1 MLFIVRMNAF
11 EHPSNPTG
19 DPRSMTASAYLSLG
33 SRASLRSLSHR
44 AILLL
49 AALLLALTFALS
61 AKAQVAAPSPQ
72 SPILGRERID
82 QQDPSLPRAQTPAR
96 VPQSQAPVVAAPAAP
111 SSGPGVALTALR
123 YQGSTLP
130 KDVLDKS
137 VAAFIGAPLNRD
149 NLQKIAN
156 AVSATYA
163 QSDIAFFA
171 VSIPQQVPT
180 GGVLTLRVLEGR
192 IARYT
197 LEGSTRSTPKRLIDA
212 QVKRLMK
219 EAPTRKSTIER
230 TISLLRD
237 IPGQTVQASLK
248 QTATPGEL
256 LLDLKVDRKQ
266 IDITMNVN
274 NNGIVNVTTGVQ
286 TQLSVAVNGVL
297 REGDT
302 TRFSGNVP
310 FSPDRYQFYSLS
322 HATPIGS
329 NGTTLG
335 MSGAYVRTK
344 TRDLNIVGEAKQAG
358 IAISHPLIRSYRRN
372 LSLSLS
378 LDGTNSEN
386 YFLDTAF
393 GGFKTRALRLGTVWS
408 SVDKTGGYAV
418 STSLSQGL
426 DTLGARP
433 IEGYSEASFRK
444 ANIQLTA
451 IKEVT
456 KAISVKATLRGQ
468 FTKDRLPTTERF
480 PLGGEGAGLAYRAGI
495 ITGDKAVAGS
505 LELSWR
511 VVGKP
516 TASRGLTVFAYT
528 DGALAHSYERPA
540 YRLAAQDF
548 SLATAGVGARI
559 TPIKGWTATAQ
570 VAVPVKSPSDFYSK
584 KARFFFSVN
593 RTI

>member
-1 MLFIVRMNAF
+1 MA
-11 EHPSNPTG
+11 G
-19 DPRSMTASAYLSLG
+19 
-33 SRASLRSLSHR
+33 
-44 AILLL
+44 LLL
-49 AALLLALTFALS
+49 PSMPFQAAQ
-61 AKAQVAAPSPQ
+61 AQIAAPSPQ
-72 SPILGRERID
+72 APIID
-82 QQDPSLPRAQTPAR
+82 RDRVDRQDPDVPRVPAPAQVPQAQTP
-96 VPQSQAPVVAAPAAP
+96 VVATPAAP
-111 SSGPGVALTALR
+111 SGGAGVALTGLR
-123 YQGSTLP
+123 YEGSTLP
-130 KDVLDKS
+130 KPLLDKA

-156 AVSATYA
+156 AISTTYG

-180 GGVLTLRVLEGR
+180 GGVLTVRVLEGR
-192 IARYT
+192 ITRYT
-197 LEGSTRSTPKRLIDA
+197 LDGKTRSTPTRLIDA
-212 QVKRLMK
+212 QVKRLLR
-219 EAPTRKSTIER
+219 ETPTHKSTIER

-248 QTATPGEL
+248 QTPTPGEL
-256 LLDLKVDRKQ
+256 ALDLKVDRKQ
-266 IDITMNVN
+266 VDVTLNVN

-302 TRFSGNVP
+302 TRFSGNLP
-310 FSPDRYQFYSLS
+310 FNPDRYQFYSLS

-335 MSGAYVRTK
+335 VSDAYVRTK
-344 TRDLNIVGEAKQAG
+344 TRDLNIIGEAKQGG

-378 LDGTNSEN
+378 LDGTNSTN

-408 SVDKTGGYAV
+408 SIDKTGGYAI

-426 DTLGARP
+426 DALGARP
-433 IEGYSEASFRK
+433 IEGYSDASFRK
-444 ANIQLTA
+444 ANVQLTA
-451 IKEVT
+451 IKELT
-456 KAISVKATLRGQ
+456 KAVSVKATLRGQ
-468 FTKDRLPTTERF
+468 YSGDRLPTTERF
-480 PLGGEGAGLAYRAGI
+480 PLGGEGAGMAYRIGI
-495 ITGDKAVAGS
+495 ITSDKAAAGS

-511 VVGKP
+511 VAGKP
-516 TASRGLTVFAYT
+516 AGATRGLTVFAYT

-548 SLATAGVGARI
+548 SLATAGAGVRV
-559 TPIKGWTATAQ
+559 TPVKGWTATAQ
-570 VAVPVKSPSDFYSK
+570 IAVPVKSPSEFYSK

-593 RTI
+593 RTV

>member
-1 MLFIVRMNAF
+1 
-11 EHPSNPTG
+11 
-19 DPRSMTASAYLSLG
+19 MTASAIPSPPSRSRRLARKLG
-33 SRASLRSLSHR
+33 LLMAG
-44 AILLL
+44 LLL
-49 AALLLALTFALS
+49 PSMPFQAAQ
-61 AKAQVAAPSPQ
+61 AQIAAPSPQ
-72 SPILGRERID
+72 APIID
-82 QQDPSLPRAQTPAR
+82 RDRVDRQDPDVPRVPAPAQVPQAQTP
-96 VPQSQAPVVAAPAAP
+96 VVATPAAP
-111 SSGPGVALTALR
+111 SGGAGVALTGLR
-123 YQGSTLP
+123 YEGSTLP
-130 KDVLDKS
+130 KPLLDKA

-156 AVSATYA
+156 AISTTYG

-180 GGVLTLRVLEGR
+180 GGVLTVRVLEGR
-192 IARYT
+192 ITRYT
-197 LEGSTRSTPKRLIDA
+197 LDGKTRSTPTRLIDA
-212 QVKRLMK
+212 QVKRLLR
-219 EAPTRKSTIER
+219 ETPTHKSTIER

-248 QTATPGEL
+248 QTPTPGEL
-256 LLDLKVDRKQ
+256 ALDLKVDRKQ
-266 IDITMNVN
+266 VDVTLNVN

-302 TRFSGNVP
+302 TRFSGNLP
-310 FSPDRYQFYSLS
+310 FNPDRYQFYSLS

-335 MSGAYVRTK
+335 VSGAYVRTK
-344 TRDLNIVGEAKQAG
+344 TRDLNIIGEAKQGG

-378 LDGTNSEN
+378 LDGTNSTN

-408 SVDKTGGYAV
+408 SIDKTGGYAI

-426 DTLGARP
+426 DALGARP
-433 IEGYSEASFRK
+433 IEGYSDASFRK
-444 ANIQLTA
+444 ANVQLTA
-451 IKEVT
+451 IKELT
-456 KAISVKATLRGQ
+456 KAVSVKATLRGQ
-468 FTKDRLPTTERF
+468 YSGDRLPTTERF
-480 PLGGEGAGLAYRAGI
+480 PLGGEGAGMAYRIGI
-495 ITGDKAVAGS
+495 ITSDKAAAGS

-511 VVGKP
+511 VAGKP
-516 TASRGLTVFAYT
+516 AGATRGLTVFAYT

-548 SLATAGVGARI
+548 SLATAGAGVRV
-559 TPIKGWTATAQ
+559 TPVKGWTATAQ
-570 VAVPVKSPSDFYSK
+570 VAVPVKSPSEFYSK

-593 RTI
+593 RTV

>member
-1 MLFIVRMNAF
+1 
-11 EHPSNPTG
+11 
-19 DPRSMTASAYLSLG
+19 MTASAIPSPPSRSRRLARKLG
-33 SRASLRSLSHR
+33 LLMAG
-44 AILLL
+44 LLL
-49 AALLLALTFALS
+49 PSMPFQAAQ
-61 AKAQVAAPSPQ
+61 AQIAAPSPQ
-72 SPILGRERID
+72 APIID
-82 QQDPSLPRAQTPAR
+82 RDRVDRQDPDVPRVPPPAQVPQAQTP
-96 VPQSQAPVVAAPAAP
+96 VVATPAAP
-111 SSGPGVALTALR
+111 SGGAGVALTGLR
-123 YQGSTLP
+123 YEGSTLP
-130 KDVLDKS
+130 KPLLDKA

-156 AVSATYA
+156 AISTTYG

-180 GGVLTLRVLEGR
+180 GGVLTVRVLEGR
-192 IARYT
+192 ITRYT
-197 LEGSTRSTPKRLIDA
+197 LDGKTRSTPTRLIDA
-212 QVKRLMK
+212 QVKRLLR
-219 EAPTRKSTIER
+219 ETPTHKSTIER

-248 QTATPGEL
+248 QTPTPGEL
-256 LLDLKVDRKQ
+256 ALDLKVDRKQ
-266 IDITMNVN
+266 VDVTLNVN

-302 TRFSGNVP
+302 TRFSGNLP
-310 FSPDRYQFYSLS
+310 FNPDRYQFYSLS

-335 MSGAYVRTK
+335 VSGAYVRTK
-344 TRDLNIVGEAKQAG
+344 TRDLNIIGEAKQGG

-378 LDGTNSEN
+378 LDGTNSTN

-408 SVDKTGGYAV
+408 SIDKTGGYAI

-426 DTLGARP
+426 DALGARP
-433 IEGYSEASFRK
+433 IEGYSDASFRK
-444 ANIQLTA
+444 ANVQLTA
-451 IKEVT
+451 IKELT
-456 KAISVKATLRGQ
+456 KAVSVKATLRGQ
-468 FTKDRLPTTERF
+468 YSGDRLPTTERF
-480 PLGGEGAGLAYRAGI
+480 PLGGEGAGMAYRIGI
-495 ITGDKAVAGS
+495 ITSDKAAAGS

-511 VVGKP
+511 VAGKP
-516 TASRGLTVFAYT
+516 AGATRGLTVFAYT

-548 SLATAGVGARI
+548 SLATAGAGVRV
-559 TPIKGWTATAQ
+559 TPVKGWTATAQ
-570 VAVPVKSPSDFYSK
+570 IAVPVKSPSEFYSK

-593 RTI
+593 RTV

>member
-1 MLFIVRMNAF
+1 MPFQ
-11 EHPSNPTG
+11 
-19 DPRSMTASAYLSLG
+19 
-33 SRASLRSLSHR
+33 
-44 AILLL
+44 
-49 AALLLALTFALS
+49 AAQ
-61 AKAQVAAPSPQ
+61 AQIAAPSPQ
-72 SPILGRERID
+72 APIID
-82 QQDPSLPRAQTPAR
+82 RDRVDRQDPDVPRVPAPAQVPQAQTP
-96 VPQSQAPVVAAPAAP
+96 VVATPAAP
-111 SSGPGVALTALR
+111 SGGAGVALTGLR
-123 YQGSTLP
+123 YEGSTLP
-130 KDVLDKS
+130 KPLLDKA

-156 AVSATYA
+156 AISTTYG

-180 GGVLTLRVLEGR
+180 GGVLTVRVLEGR
-192 IARYT
+192 ITRYT
-197 LEGSTRSTPKRLIDA
+197 LDGKTRSTPTRLIDA
-212 QVKRLMK
+212 QVKRLLR
-219 EAPTRKSTIER
+219 ETPTHKSTIER

-248 QTATPGEL
+248 QTPTPGEL
-256 LLDLKVDRKQ
+256 ALDLKVDRKQ
-266 IDITMNVN
+266 VDVTLNVN

-286 TQLSVAVNGVL
+286 TQLSAAVNGVL

-302 TRFSGNVP
+302 TRFSGNLP
-310 FSPDRYQFYSLS
+310 FNPDRYQFYSLS

-335 MSGAYVRTK
+335 VSGAYVRTK
-344 TRDLNIVGEAKQAG
+344 TRDLNIIGEAKQGG

-378 LDGTNSEN
+378 LDGTNSTN

-408 SVDKTGGYAV
+408 SIDKTGGYAI

-426 DTLGARP
+426 DALGARP
-433 IEGYSEASFRK
+433 IEGYSDASFRK
-444 ANIQLTA
+444 ANVQLTA
-451 IKEVT
+451 IKELT
-456 KAISVKATLRGQ
+456 KAVSVKATLRGQ
-468 FTKDRLPTTERF
+468 YSGDRLPTTERF
-480 PLGGEGAGLAYRAGI
+480 PLGGEGAGMAYRIGI
-495 ITGDKAVAGS
+495 ITSDKAAAGS

-511 VVGKP
+511 VAGKP
-516 TASRGLTVFAYT
+516 AGATRGLTVFAYT

-548 SLATAGVGARI
+548 SLATAGAGVRV
-559 TPIKGWTATAQ
+559 TPVKGWTATAQ
-570 VAVPVKSPSDFYSK
+570 IAVPVKSPSEFYSK

-593 RTI
+593 RTV

>member
-1 MLFIVRMNAF
+1 
-11 EHPSNPTG
+11 
-19 DPRSMTASAYLSLG
+19 MTASAIPSPPSRPRRLARKLG
-33 SRASLRSLSHR
+33 LLMAG
-44 AILLL
+44 LLL
-49 AALLLALTFALS
+49 PSMPFQAAQ
-61 AKAQVAAPSPQ
+61 AQIAAPSPQ
-72 SPILGRERID
+72 APIID
-82 QQDPSLPRAQTPAR
+82 RDRVDRQDPDVPRVPAPAQVPQAQTP
-96 VPQSQAPVVAAPAAP
+96 VVATPAAP
-111 SSGPGVALTALR
+111 SGGAGVALTGLR
-123 YQGSTLP
+123 YEGSTLP
-130 KDVLDKS
+130 KPLLDKA

-156 AVSATYA
+156 ALSTTYG

-180 GGVLTLRVLEGR
+180 GGVLTVRVLEGR
-192 IARYT
+192 ITRYT
-197 LEGSTRSTPKRLIDA
+197 LDGKTRSTPTRLIDA
-212 QVKRLMK
+212 QVKRLLR
-219 EAPTRKSTIER
+219 ETPTHKSTIER

-248 QTATPGEL
+248 QTPTPGEL
-256 LLDLKVDRKQ
+256 ALDLKVDRKQ
-266 IDITMNVN
+266 VDVTLNVN

-302 TRFSGNVP
+302 TRFSGNLP
-310 FSPDRYQFYSLS
+310 FNPDRYQFYSLS

-335 MSGAYVRTK
+335 VSGAYVRTK
-344 TRDLNIVGEAKQAG
+344 TRDLNIIGEAKQGG

-378 LDGTNSEN
+378 LDGTNSTN

-408 SVDKTGGYAV
+408 SIDKTGGYAI

-426 DTLGARP
+426 DALGARP
-433 IEGYSEASFRK
+433 IEGYSDASFRK
-444 ANIQLTA
+444 ANVQLTA
-451 IKEVT
+451 IKELT
-456 KAISVKATLRGQ
+456 KAVSVKATLRGQ
-468 FTKDRLPTTERF
+468 YSGDRLPTTERF
-480 PLGGEGAGLAYRAGI
+480 PLGGEGAGMAYRIGI
-495 ITGDKAVAGS
+495 ITSDKAAAGS

-511 VVGKP
+511 VAGKP
-516 TASRGLTVFAYT
+516 AGATRGLTVFAYT

-548 SLATAGVGARI
+548 SLATAGAGVRV
-559 TPIKGWTATAQ
+559 TPVKGWTATAQ
-570 VAVPVKSPSDFYSK
+570 IAVPVKSPSEFYSK

-593 RTI
+593 RTV

>member
-1 MLFIVRMNAF
+1 MA
-11 EHPSNPTG
+11 G
-19 DPRSMTASAYLSLG
+19 
-33 SRASLRSLSHR
+33 
-44 AILLL
+44 LLL
-49 AALLLALTFALS
+49 PSMPFQAAQ
-61 AKAQVAAPSPQ
+61 AQIAAPSPQ
-72 SPILGRERID
+72 APIID
-82 QQDPSLPRAQTPAR
+82 RDRVDRQDPDVPRVPAPAQVPQAQTP
-96 VPQSQAPVVAAPAAP
+96 VVATPAAP
-111 SSGPGVALTALR
+111 SGGAGVALTGLQ
-123 YQGSTLP
+123 YEGSTLP
-130 KDVLDKS
+130 KPLLDKA

-156 AVSATYA
+156 ALSTTYG

-180 GGVLTLRVLEGR
+180 GGVLTVRVLEGR
-192 IARYT
+192 ITRYT
-197 LEGSTRSTPKRLIDA
+197 LDGKTRSTPTRLIDA
-212 QVKRLMK
+212 QVKRLLR
-219 EAPTRKSTIER
+219 ETPTHKSTIER

-248 QTATPGEL
+248 QTPTPGEL
-256 LLDLKVDRKQ
+256 ALDLKVDRKQ
-266 IDITMNVN
+266 VDVTLNVN

-302 TRFSGNVP
+302 TRFSGNLP
-310 FSPDRYQFYSLS
+310 FNPDRYQFYSLS

-335 MSGAYVRTK
+335 VSGAYVRTK
-344 TRDLNIVGEAKQAG
+344 TRDLNIIGEAKQGG

-378 LDGTNSEN
+378 LDGTNSTN

-408 SVDKTGGYAV
+408 SIDKTGGYAI

-426 DTLGARP
+426 DALGARP
-433 IEGYSEASFRK
+433 IEGYSDASFRK
-444 ANIQLTA
+444 ANVQLTA
-451 IKEVT
+451 IKELT
-456 KAISVKATLRGQ
+456 KAVSVKATLRGQ
-468 FTKDRLPTTERF
+468 YSGDRLPTTERF
-480 PLGGEGAGLAYRAGI
+480 PLGGEGAGMAYRIGI
-495 ITGDKAVAGS
+495 ITSDKAAAGS

-511 VVGKP
+511 VAGKP
-516 TASRGLTVFAYT
+516 AGATRGLTVFAYT

-548 SLATAGVGARI
+548 SLATAGAGVRV
-559 TPIKGWTATAQ
+559 TPVKGWTATAQ
-570 VAVPVKSPSDFYSK
+570 IAVPVKSPSEFYSK

-593 RTI
+593 RTV

>member
-1 MLFIVRMNAF
+1 MA
-11 EHPSNPTG
+11 G
-19 DPRSMTASAYLSLG
+19 
-33 SRASLRSLSHR
+33 
-44 AILLL
+44 LLL
-49 AALLLALTFALS
+49 PSMPFQAAQ
-61 AKAQVAAPSPQ
+61 AQIAAPSPQ
-72 SPILGRERID
+72 APIID
-82 QQDPSLPRAQTPAR
+82 RDRVDRQDPDVPRVPAPAQVPQAQTP
-96 VPQSQAPVVAAPAAP
+96 VVATPAAP
-111 SSGPGVALTALR
+111 SGGAGVALTGLR
-123 YQGSTLP
+123 YEGSTLP
-130 KDVLDKS
+130 KPLLDKA

-156 AVSATYA
+156 AISTTYG

-180 GGVLTLRVLEGR
+180 GGVLTVRVLEGR
-192 IARYT
+192 ITRYT
-197 LEGSTRSTPKRLIDA
+197 LDGKTRSTPTRLIDA
-212 QVKRLMK
+212 QVKRLLR
-219 EAPTRKSTIER
+219 ETPTHKSTIER

-248 QTATPGEL
+248 QTPTPGEL
-256 LLDLKVDRKQ
+256 ALDLKVDRKQ
-266 IDITMNVN
+266 VDVTLNVN

-302 TRFSGNVP
+302 TRFSGNLP
-310 FSPDRYQFYSLS
+310 FNPDRYQFYSLS

-335 MSGAYVRTK
+335 VSGAYVRTK
-344 TRDLNIVGEAKQAG
+344 TRDLNIIGEAKQGG

-378 LDGTNSEN
+378 LDGTNSTN

-408 SVDKTGGYAV
+408 SIDKTGGYAI

-426 DTLGARP
+426 DALGARP
-433 IEGYSEASFRK
+433 IEGYSDASFRK
-444 ANIQLTA
+444 ANVQLTA
-451 IKEVT
+451 IKELT
-456 KAISVKATLRGQ
+456 KAVSVKATLRGQ
-468 FTKDRLPTTERF
+468 YSGDRLPTTERF
-480 PLGGEGAGLAYRAGI
+480 PLGGEGAGMAYRIGI
-495 ITGDKAVAGS
+495 ITSDKAAAGS

-511 VVGKP
+511 VAGKP
-516 TASRGLTVFAYT
+516 AGATRGLTVFAYT

-548 SLATAGVGARI
+548 SLATAGAGVRV
-559 TPIKGWTATAQ
+559 TPVKGWTATAQ
-570 VAVPVKSPSDFYSK
+570 VAVPVKSPSEFYSK

-593 RTI
+593 RTV

>member
-1 MLFIVRMNAF
+1 MA
-11 EHPSNPTG
+11 G
-19 DPRSMTASAYLSLG
+19 
-33 SRASLRSLSHR
+33 
-44 AILLL
+44 LLL
-49 AALLLALTFALS
+49 PSMPFQAAQ
-61 AKAQVAAPSPQ
+61 AQIAAPSPQ
-72 SPILGRERID
+72 APIID
-82 QQDPSLPRAQTPAR
+82 RDRVDRQDPDVPRVPAPAQVPQAQTP
-96 VPQSQAPVVAAPAAP
+96 VVATPAAP
-111 SSGPGVALTALR
+111 SGGAGVALTGLR
-123 YQGSTLP
+123 YEGSTLP
-130 KDVLDKS
+130 KPLLDKA

-156 AVSATYA
+156 AISTTYG

-180 GGVLTLRVLEGR
+180 GGVLTVRVLEGR
-192 IARYT
+192 ITRYT
-197 LEGSTRSTPKRLIDA
+197 LDGKTRSTPTRLIDA
-212 QVKRLMK
+212 QVKRLLR
-219 EAPTRKSTIER
+219 ETPTHKSTIER

-248 QTATPGEL
+248 QTPTPGEL
-256 LLDLKVDRKQ
+256 ALDLKVDRKQ
-266 IDITMNVN
+266 VDVTLNVN

-286 TQLSVAVNGVL
+286 TQLSAAVNGVL

-302 TRFSGNVP
+302 TRFSGNLP
-310 FSPDRYQFYSLS
+310 FNPDRYQFYSLS

-335 MSGAYVRTK
+335 VSGAYVRTK
-344 TRDLNIVGEAKQAG
+344 TRDLNIIGEAKQGG

-378 LDGTNSEN
+378 LDGTNSTN

-408 SVDKTGGYAV
+408 SIDKTGGYAI

-426 DTLGARP
+426 DALGARP
-433 IEGYSEASFRK
+433 IEGYSDASFRK
-444 ANIQLTA
+444 ANVQLTA
-451 IKEVT
+451 IKELT
-456 KAISVKATLRGQ
+456 KAVSVKATLRGQ
-468 FTKDRLPTTERF
+468 YSGDRLPTTERF
-480 PLGGEGAGLAYRAGI
+480 PLGGEGAGMAYRIGI
-495 ITGDKAVAGS
+495 ITSDKAAAGS

-511 VVGKP
+511 VAGKP
-516 TASRGLTVFAYT
+516 AGATRGLTVFAYT

-548 SLATAGVGARI
+548 SLATAGAGVRV
-559 TPIKGWTATAQ
+559 TPVKGWTATAQ
-570 VAVPVKSPSDFYSK
+570 IAVPVKSPSEFYSK

-593 RTI
+593 RTV

>member
-1 MLFIVRMNAF
+1 
-11 EHPSNPTG
+11 
-19 DPRSMTASAYLSLG
+19 MTASAIPSPPSRSRRLARKLG
-33 SRASLRSLSHR
+33 LLMAG
-44 AILLL
+44 LLL
-49 AALLLALTFALS
+49 PSMPFQAAQ
-61 AKAQVAAPSPQ
+61 AQIAAPSPQ
-72 SPILGRERID
+72 APIID
-82 QQDPSLPRAQTPAR
+82 RDRVDRQDPDVPRAPAPAQVPQAQTP
-96 VPQSQAPVVAAPAAP
+96 VVATPAAP
-111 SSGPGVALTALR
+111 SGGAGVALTGLR
-123 YQGSTLP
+123 YEGSTLP
-130 KDVLDKS
+130 KPLLDKA

-156 AVSATYA
+156 AISTTYG

-180 GGVLTLRVLEGR
+180 GGVLTVRVLEGR
-192 IARYT
+192 ITRYT
-197 LEGSTRSTPKRLIDA
+197 LDGKTRSTPTRLIDA
-212 QVKRLMK
+212 QVKRLLR
-219 EAPTRKSTIER
+219 ETPTHKSTIER

-248 QTATPGEL
+248 QTPTPGEL
-256 LLDLKVDRKQ
+256 ALDLKVDRKQ
-266 IDITMNVN
+266 VDVTLNVN

-302 TRFSGNVP
+302 TRFSGNLP
-310 FSPDRYQFYSLS
+310 FNPDRYQFYSLS

-335 MSGAYVRTK
+335 VSGAYVRTK
-344 TRDLNIVGEAKQAG
+344 TRDLNIIGEAKQGG

-378 LDGTNSEN
+378 LDGTNSTN

-408 SVDKTGGYAV
+408 SIDKTGGYAI

-426 DTLGARP
+426 DALGARP
-433 IEGYSEASFRK
+433 IEGYSDASFRK
-444 ANIQLTA
+444 ANVQLTA
-451 IKEVT
+451 IKELT
-456 KAISVKATLRGQ
+456 KAVSVKATLRGQ
-468 FTKDRLPTTERF
+468 YSGDRLPTTERF
-480 PLGGEGAGLAYRAGI
+480 PLGGEGAGMAYRIGI
-495 ITGDKAVAGS
+495 ITSDKAAAGS

-511 VVGKP
+511 VAGKP
-516 TASRGLTVFAYT
+516 AGATRGLTVFAYT

-548 SLATAGVGARI
+548 SLATAGAGVRV
-559 TPIKGWTATAQ
+559 TPVKGWTATAQ
-570 VAVPVKSPSDFYSK
+570 IAVPVKSPSEFYSK

-593 RTI
+593 RTV

>member
-1 MLFIVRMNAF
+1 
-11 EHPSNPTG
+11 
-19 DPRSMTASAYLSLG
+19 MTASAIPSPPSRSRRLARKLG
-33 SRASLRSLSHR
+33 LLMAG
-44 AILLL
+44 LLL
-49 AALLLALTFALS
+49 PSMPFQAAQ
-61 AKAQVAAPSPQ
+61 AQIAAPSPQ
-72 SPILGRERID
+72 APIID
-82 QQDPSLPRAQTPAR
+82 RDRVDRQDPDVPRVPAPAQVPQAQTP
-96 VPQSQAPVVAAPAAP
+96 VVATPAAP
-111 SSGPGVALTALR
+111 SGGAGVALTGLR
-123 YQGSTLP
+123 YEGSTLP
-130 KDVLDKS
+130 KPLLDKA

-156 AVSATYA
+156 AISTTYG

-180 GGVLTLRVLEGR
+180 GGVLTVRVLEGR
-192 IARYT
+192 ITRYT
-197 LEGSTRSTPKRLIDA
+197 LDGKTRSTPTRLIDA
-212 QVKRLMK
+212 QVKRLLR
-219 EAPTRKSTIER
+219 ETPTHKSTIER

-248 QTATPGEL
+248 QTPTPGEL
-256 LLDLKVDRKQ
+256 ALDLKVDRKQ
-266 IDITMNVN
+266 VDVTLNVN

-302 TRFSGNVP
+302 TRFSGNLP
-310 FSPDRYQFYSLS
+310 FNPDRYQFYSLS

-335 MSGAYVRTK
+335 VSGAYVRTK
-344 TRDLNIVGEAKQAG
+344 TRDLNIIGEAKQGG

-378 LDGTNSEN
+378 LDGTNSTN

-408 SVDKTGGYAV
+408 SIDKTGGYAI

-433 IEGYSEASFRK
+433 IEGYSDASFRK
-444 ANIQLTA
+444 ANVQLTA
-451 IKEVT
+451 IKELT
-456 KAISVKATLRGQ
+456 KAVSVKATLRGQ
-468 FTKDRLPTTERF
+468 YSGDRLPTTERF
-480 PLGGEGAGLAYRAGI
+480 PLGGEGAGMAYRIGI
-495 ITGDKAVAGS
+495 ITSDKAAAGS

-511 VVGKP
+511 VAGKP
-516 TASRGLTVFAYT
+516 AGATRGLTVFAYT

-548 SLATAGVGARI
+548 SLATAGAGVRV
-559 TPIKGWTATAQ
+559 TPVKGWTATAQ
-570 VAVPVKSPSDFYSK
+570 IAVPVKSPSEFYSK

-593 RTI
+593 RTV

>member
-1 MLFIVRMNAF
+1 
-11 EHPSNPTG
+11 
-19 DPRSMTASAYLSLG
+19 MTASAIPSPPSRPRRLARKLG
-33 SRASLRSLSHR
+33 LLMAG
-44 AILLL
+44 LLL
-49 AALLLALTFALS
+49 PSMPFQAAQ
-61 AKAQVAAPSPQ
+61 AQIAAPSPQ
-72 SPILGRERID
+72 APIID
-82 QQDPSLPRAQTPAR
+82 RDRVDRQDPDVPRVPAPAQVPQAQTP
-96 VPQSQAPVVAAPAAP
+96 VVATPAAP
-111 SSGPGVALTALR
+111 SGGAGVALTGLQ
-123 YQGSTLP
+123 YEGSTLP
-130 KDVLDKS
+130 KPLLDKA

-156 AVSATYA
+156 ALSTTYG

-180 GGVLTLRVLEGR
+180 GGVLTVRVLEGR
-192 IARYT
+192 ITRYT
-197 LEGSTRSTPKRLIDA
+197 LDGKTRSTPTRLIDA
-212 QVKRLMK
+212 QVKRLLR
-219 EAPTRKSTIER
+219 ETPTHKSTIER

-248 QTATPGEL
+248 QTPTPGEL
-256 LLDLKVDRKQ
+256 ALDLKVDRKQ
-266 IDITMNVN
+266 VDVTLNVN

-302 TRFSGNVP
+302 TRFSGNLP
-310 FSPDRYQFYSLS
+310 FNPDRYQFYSLS

-335 MSGAYVRTK
+335 VSGAYVRTK
-344 TRDLNIVGEAKQAG
+344 TRDLNIIGEAKQGG

-378 LDGTNSEN
+378 LDGTNSTN

-408 SVDKTGGYAV
+408 SIDKTGGYAI

-426 DTLGARP
+426 DALGARP
-433 IEGYSEASFRK
+433 IEGYSDASFRK
-444 ANIQLTA
+444 ANVQLTA
-451 IKEVT
+451 IKELT
-456 KAISVKATLRGQ
+456 KAVSVKATLRGQ
-468 FTKDRLPTTERF
+468 YSGDRLPTTERF
-480 PLGGEGAGLAYRAGI
+480 PLGGEGAGMAYRIGI
-495 ITGDKAVAGS
+495 ITSDKAAAGS

-511 VVGKP
+511 VAGKP
-516 TASRGLTVFAYT
+516 AGATRGLTVFAYT

-548 SLATAGVGARI
+548 SLATAGAGVRV
-559 TPIKGWTATAQ
+559 TPVKGWTATAQ
-570 VAVPVKSPSDFYSK
+570 IAVPVKSPSEFYSK

-593 RTI
+593 RTV

>member
-1 MLFIVRMNAF
+1 
-11 EHPSNPTG
+11 
-19 DPRSMTASAYLSLG
+19 MTASTIPSPPSRPRRLARKLG
-33 SRASLRSLSHR
+33 LLMAG
-44 AILLL
+44 LLL
-49 AALLLALTFALS
+49 PSMPFQAAQ
-61 AKAQVAAPSPQ
+61 AQIAAPSPQ
-72 SPILGRERID
+72 APIID
-82 QQDPSLPRAQTPAR
+82 RDRVDRQDPDVPRVPAPAQVPQAQTP
-96 VPQSQAPVVAAPAAP
+96 VVATPAAP
-111 SSGPGVALTALR
+111 SGGAGVALTGLQ
-123 YQGSTLP
+123 YEGSTLP
-130 KDVLDKS
+130 KPLLDKA

-156 AVSATYA
+156 ALSTTYG

-180 GGVLTLRVLEGR
+180 GGVLTVRVLEGR
-192 IARYT
+192 ITRYT
-197 LEGSTRSTPKRLIDA
+197 LDGKTRSTPTRLIDA
-212 QVKRLMK
+212 QVKRLLR
-219 EAPTRKSTIER
+219 ETPTHKSTIER

-248 QTATPGEL
+248 QTPTPGEL
-256 LLDLKVDRKQ
+256 ALDLKVDRKQ
-266 IDITMNVN
+266 VDVTLNVN

-302 TRFSGNVP
+302 TRFSGNLP
-310 FSPDRYQFYSLS
+310 FNPDRYQFYSLS

-335 MSGAYVRTK
+335 VSGAYVRTK
-344 TRDLNIVGEAKQAG
+344 TRDLNIIGEAKQGG

-378 LDGTNSEN
+378 LDGTNSTN

-408 SVDKTGGYAV
+408 SIDKTGGYAI

-426 DTLGARP
+426 DALGARP
-433 IEGYSEASFRK
+433 IEGYSDASFRK
-444 ANIQLTA
+444 ANVQLTA
-451 IKEVT
+451 IKELT
-456 KAISVKATLRGQ
+456 KAVSVKATLRGQ
-468 FTKDRLPTTERF
+468 YSGDRLPTTERF
-480 PLGGEGAGLAYRAGI
+480 PLGGEGAGMAYRIGI
-495 ITGDKAVAGS
+495 ITSDKAAAGS

-511 VVGKP
+511 VAGKP
-516 TASRGLTVFAYT
+516 AGATRGLTVFAYT

-548 SLATAGVGARI
+548 SLATAGAGVRV
-559 TPIKGWTATAQ
+559 TPVKGWTATAQ
-570 VAVPVKSPSDFYSK
+570 IAVPVKSPSEFYSK

-593 RTI
+593 RTV

>member
-1 MLFIVRMNAF
+1 
-11 EHPSNPTG
+11 
-19 DPRSMTASAYLSLG
+19 MTASAIPSPPGRSRRLARKLG
-33 SRASLRSLSHR
+33 LLMAG
-44 AILLL
+44 LLL
-49 AALLLALTFALS
+49 PSMPFQAAQ
-61 AKAQVAAPSPQ
+61 AQIAAPSPQ
-72 SPILGRERID
+72 APIID
-82 QQDPSLPRAQTPAR
+82 RDRVDRQDPDVPRVPAPAQVPQAQTP
-96 VPQSQAPVVAAPAAP
+96 VVATPAAP
-111 SSGPGVALTALR
+111 SGGAGVALTGLR
-123 YQGSTLP
+123 YEGSTLP
-130 KDVLDKS
+130 KPLLDKA

-156 AVSATYA
+156 AISTTYG

-180 GGVLTLRVLEGR
+180 GGVLTVRVLEGR
-192 IARYT
+192 ITRYT
-197 LEGSTRSTPKRLIDA
+197 LDGKTRSTPTRLIDA
-212 QVKRLMK
+212 QVKRLLR
-219 EAPTRKSTIER
+219 ETPTHKSTIER

-248 QTATPGEL
+248 QTPTPGEL
-256 LLDLKVDRKQ
+256 ALDLKVDRKQ
-266 IDITMNVN
+266 VDVTLNVN

-302 TRFSGNVP
+302 TRFSGNLP
-310 FSPDRYQFYSLS
+310 FNPDRYQFYSLS

-335 MSGAYVRTK
+335 VSDAYVRTK
-344 TRDLNIVGEAKQAG
+344 TRDLNIIGEAKQGG

-378 LDGTNSEN
+378 LDGTNSTN

-408 SVDKTGGYAV
+408 SIDKTGGYAI

-426 DTLGARP
+426 DALGARP
-433 IEGYSEASFRK
+433 IEGYSDASFRK
-444 ANIQLTA
+444 ANVQLTA
-451 IKEVT
+451 IKELT
-456 KAISVKATLRGQ
+456 KAVSVKATLRGQ
-468 FTKDRLPTTERF
+468 YSGDRLPTTERF
-480 PLGGEGAGLAYRAGI
+480 PLGGEGAGMAYRIGI
-495 ITGDKAVAGS
+495 ITSDKAAAGS

-511 VVGKP
+511 VAGKP
-516 TASRGLTVFAYT
+516 AGATRGLTVFAYT

-548 SLATAGVGARI
+548 SLATAGAGVRV
-559 TPIKGWTATAQ
+559 TPVKGWTATAQ
-570 VAVPVKSPSDFYSK
+570 IAVPVKSPSEFYSK

-593 RTI
+593 RTV

>member
-1 MLFIVRMNAF
+1 
-11 EHPSNPTG
+11 
-19 DPRSMTASAYLSLG
+19 MTASAIPSPPSRSRRLARKLG
-33 SRASLRSLSHR
+33 LLMAG
-44 AILLL
+44 LLL
-49 AALLLALTFALS
+49 PSMPFQAAQ
-61 AKAQVAAPSPQ
+61 AQIAAPSPQ
-72 SPILGRERID
+72 APIID
-82 QQDPSLPRAQTPAR
+82 RDRVDRQDPDVPRVPAPAQVPQAQTP
-96 VPQSQAPVVAAPAAP
+96 VVATPAAP
-111 SSGPGVALTALR
+111 SGGAGVALTGLR
-123 YQGSTLP
+123 YEGSTLP
-130 KDVLDKS
+130 KPLLDKA

-156 AVSATYA
+156 AISTTYG

-180 GGVLTLRVLEGR
+180 GGVLTVRVLEGR
-192 IARYT
+192 ITRYT
-197 LEGSTRSTPKRLIDA
+197 LDGKTRSTPTRLIDA
-212 QVKRLMK
+212 QVKRLLR
-219 EAPTRKSTIER
+219 ETPTHKSTIER

-248 QTATPGEL
+248 QTPTPGEL
-256 LLDLKVDRKQ
+256 ALDLKVDRKQ
-266 IDITMNVN
+266 VDVTLNVN

-286 TQLSVAVNGVL
+286 TQLSAAVNGVL

-302 TRFSGNVP
+302 TRFSGNLP
-310 FSPDRYQFYSLS
+310 FNPDRYQFYSLS

-335 MSGAYVRTK
+335 VSGAYVRTK
-344 TRDLNIVGEAKQAG
+344 TRDLNIIGEAKQGG

-378 LDGTNSEN
+378 LDGTNSTN

-408 SVDKTGGYAV
+408 SIDKTGGYAI

-426 DTLGARP
+426 DALGARP
-433 IEGYSEASFRK
+433 IEGYSDASFRK
-444 ANIQLTA
+444 ANVQLTA
-451 IKEVT
+451 IKELT
-456 KAISVKATLRGQ
+456 KAVSVKATLRGQ
-468 FTKDRLPTTERF
+468 YSGDRLPTTERF
-480 PLGGEGAGLAYRAGI
+480 PLGGEGAGMAYRIGI
-495 ITGDKAVAGS
+495 ITSDKAAAGS

-511 VVGKP
+511 VAGKP
-516 TASRGLTVFAYT
+516 AGATRGLTVFAYT

-548 SLATAGVGARI
+548 SLATAGAGVRV
-559 TPIKGWTATAQ
+559 TPVKGWTATAQ
-570 VAVPVKSPSDFYSK
+570 IAVPVKSPSEFYSK

-593 RTI
+593 RTV

>member
-1 MLFIVRMNAF
+1 MPFQ
-11 EHPSNPTG
+11 
-19 DPRSMTASAYLSLG
+19 
-33 SRASLRSLSHR
+33 
-44 AILLL
+44 
-49 AALLLALTFALS
+49 AAQ
-61 AKAQVAAPSPQ
+61 AQIAAPSPQ
-72 SPILGRERID
+72 APIID
-82 QQDPSLPRAQTPAR
+82 RDRVDRQDPDVPRVPAPAQVPQAQTP
-96 VPQSQAPVVAAPAAP
+96 VVATPAAP
-111 SSGPGVALTALR
+111 SGGAGVALTGLQ
-123 YQGSTLP
+123 YEGSTLP
-130 KDVLDKS
+130 KPLLDKA

-156 AVSATYA
+156 ALSTTYG

-180 GGVLTLRVLEGR
+180 GGVLTVRVLEGR
-192 IARYT
+192 ITRYT
-197 LEGSTRSTPKRLIDA
+197 LDGKTRSTPTRLIDA
-212 QVKRLMK
+212 QVKRLLR
-219 EAPTRKSTIER
+219 ETPTHKSTIER

-248 QTATPGEL
+248 QTPTPGEL
-256 LLDLKVDRKQ
+256 ALDLKVDRKQ
-266 IDITMNVN
+266 VDVTLNVN

-302 TRFSGNVP
+302 TRFSGNLP
-310 FSPDRYQFYSLS
+310 FNPDRYQFYSLS

-335 MSGAYVRTK
+335 VSGAYVRTK
-344 TRDLNIVGEAKQAG
+344 TRDLNIIGEAKQGG

-378 LDGTNSEN
+378 LDGTNSTN

-408 SVDKTGGYAV
+408 SIDKTGGYAI

-426 DTLGARP
+426 DALGARP
-433 IEGYSEASFRK
+433 IEGYSDASFRK
-444 ANIQLTA
+444 ANVQLTA
-451 IKEVT
+451 IKELT
-456 KAISVKATLRGQ
+456 KAVSVKATLRGQ
-468 FTKDRLPTTERF
+468 YSGDRLPTTERF
-480 PLGGEGAGLAYRAGI
+480 PLGGEGAGMAYRIGI
-495 ITGDKAVAGS
+495 ITSDKAAAGS

-511 VVGKP
+511 VAGKP
-516 TASRGLTVFAYT
+516 AGATRGLTVFAYT

-548 SLATAGVGARI
+548 SLATAGAGVRV
-559 TPIKGWTATAQ
+559 TPVKGWTATAQ
-570 VAVPVKSPSDFYSK
+570 IAVPVKSPSEFYSK

-593 RTI
+593 RTV